1 MDNNHVYLKAML
13 AMLAMLARQSFP
25 PEKLGELVGKD
36 KQLEAYNLCDGSRT
50 QAEIAKMLGLDPS
63 NFSKTAA
70 RWAELGVL
78 IRVTEGKEVR
88 PVHLYALPAPKTK
101 TSSKSKE
108 SPSA

>member
-1 MDNNHVYLKAML
+1 MDNSDVYLK

-25 PEKLGELVGKD
+25 PEKLADLVGKE
-36 KQLEAYNLCDGSRT
+36 KQIQAYNLCDGTRT
-50 QAEIAKMLGLDPS
+50 QAEVAKAANLDQG

-88 PVHLYALPAPKTK
+88 PVHLYPLPAPKP
-101 TSSKSKE
+101 KSAAANEKE
-108 SPSA
+108 MPSG